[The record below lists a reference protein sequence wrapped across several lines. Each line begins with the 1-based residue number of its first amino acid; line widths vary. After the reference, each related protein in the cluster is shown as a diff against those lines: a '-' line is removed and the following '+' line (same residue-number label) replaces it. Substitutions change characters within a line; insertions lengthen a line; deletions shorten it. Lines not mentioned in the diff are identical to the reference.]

1 MATQTNLPA
10 AFVAG
15 AILTADQ
22 QNNLRGAFR
31 VLQVVTATTT
41 AAVTLSNTTYVTTG
55 LTASIT
61 PQANTNKILVFVN
74 VADCYKS
81 TDAGGNGINFQLW
94 KGASSIVQLGSDF
107 LRTDDTQR
115 QHGQFNAFNLHS
127 PASTSALTFTVY
139 ANNRA
144 TGTCQTNFNSSSTSS
159 LLLVEISA

>member
-1 MATQTNLPA
+1 MATKTNLPA

-41 AAVTLSNTTYVTTG
+41 STVALPNTTFVQV

-61 PQANTNKILVFVN
+61 PQATTNKILIYAN
-74 VADCYKS
+74 CPDMYKS
-81 TDAGGNGINFQLW
+81 TDAAGNGINVQLW
-94 KGASSIVQLGSDF
+94 KGASSIAYLGQDF

-115 QHGQFNAFNLHS
+115 QHGQFDAFYMDS
-127 PASTSALTFTVY
+127 PATTSATTY
-139 ANNRA
+139 SIYMNNRT
-144 TGTCQTNFNSSSTSS
+144 TGTCSFNFNGSVGSI
-159 LLLVEISA
+159 LLMEISA

>member
-1 MATQTNLPA
+1 MATPTNLPA
-10 AFVAG
+10 SFVSG
-15 AILTADQ
+15 AILTAAQ
-22 QNNLRGAFR
+22 QNDLRGAFR
-31 VLQVVTATTT
+31 VLQVVTATTST
-41 AAVTLSNTTYVTTG
+41 AVNLPNTTYVTTG
-55 LTASIT
+55 LSASIT
-61 PQANTNKILVFVN
+61 PQATTNKILVYVN

-94 KGASSIVQLGSDF
+94 KNGSSIVQLGSDF

-127 PASTSALTFTVY
+127 PATTSALTFAVY

-144 TGTCQTNFNSSSTSS
+144 TGTCQTNFNSASVSS